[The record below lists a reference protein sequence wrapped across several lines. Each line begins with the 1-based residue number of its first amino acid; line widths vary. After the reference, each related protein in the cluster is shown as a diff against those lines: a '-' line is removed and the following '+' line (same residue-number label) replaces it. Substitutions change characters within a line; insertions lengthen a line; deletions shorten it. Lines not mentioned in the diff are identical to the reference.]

1 MHNSLTCP
9 TRSQFMACLKSLV
22 DLRRA
27 TAALIT
33 SMLWAAPLLADT
45 AKPERC
51 STPIETGHGTAY
63 QVEVDGHPIA
73 LWSKSPAQPKA
84 TLLLIHGRTWSGK
97 PDFDLATACEDLSLM
112 NGLFE
117 QGIETF
123 AADMRGYGQ
132 TPRDESGWLT
142 PNRAAQDIAGVLR
155 WLQTRAL
162 KRGDAQPIP
171 HLFGW
176 SYGATMA
183 QLTLQQHPELAQ
195 SLTLFGYAVRK
206 GYHRLPANQPQ
217 EPARAANS
225 YTNAISDFIVPDAIS
240 DGAIQ
245 AFAKS
250 ALDADPVRV
259 DWTAQDQWRV
269 LDGKKVQQP
278 TLLLQGEFDPLT
290 RKRVH
295 RKLFRRLPNPQKQW
309 IVLEGGD
316 HAAFMET
323 PRKKFIE
330 QLSEFVLT
338 TNKE

>member
-142 PNRAAQDIAGVLR
+142 PNRAAQA
-155 WLQTRAL
+155 
-162 KRGDAQPIP
+162 
-171 HLFGW
+171 W
-176 SYGATMA
+176 S
-183 QLTLQQHPELAQ
+183 
-195 SLTLFGYAVRK
+195 
-206 GYHRLPANQPQ
+206 
-217 EPARAANS
+217 
-225 YTNAISDFIVPDAIS
+225 
-240 DGAIQ
+240 
-245 AFAKS
+245 AK
-250 ALDADPVRV
+250 
-259 DWTAQDQWRV
+259 
-269 LDGKKVQQP
+269 
-278 TLLLQGEFDPLT
+278 
-290 RKRVH
+290 
-295 RKLFRRLPNPQKQW
+295 
-309 IVLEGGD
+309 I
-316 HAAFMET
+316 
-323 PRKKFIE
+323 
-330 QLSEFVLT
+330 
-338 TNKE
+338 